1 MTLRRDIST
10 STHVHAPLVLKLEG
24 LVDLTAPSCPLQ
36 QPCLVRRIF
45 LPRAVQPSM
54 QQLCDGGFC
63 FFFFF
68 SLHAFSLRLSLFLF
82 LRPWPLTRPQNT
94 PSSGR
99 GGDICH
105 AAIIPAVSCFPDGTT
120 RAKIPIS
127 LHREGRWSFLGVAVG
142 YTIAQYLSYC
152 RRRFIILF
160 FF

>member
-36 QPCLVRRIF
+36 QPCLVRRFF

-68 SLHAFSLRLSLFLF
+68 LPPCPLFTSLSLSLS
-82 LRPWPLTRPQNT
+82 LSMSLSLSPSLAPHSSSKHTIVWPW
-94 PSSGR
+94 R
-99 GGDICH
+99 G
-105 AAIIPAVSCFPDGTT
+105 
-120 RAKIPIS
+120 
-127 LHREGRWSFLGVAVG
+127 
-142 YTIAQYLSYC
+142 YLS
-152 RRRFIILF
+152 RRYHPGCVLF
-160 FF
+160 SRRHDSRENSNLASQRRAMVLPWGGCWLHYSTVP